1 MPRTPHVL
9 AIQSHVVFGHA
20 GNSAAEFPMR
30 RVGVNVWPLNT
41 VQFSNHTQYGHWT
54 GQVLPPE
61 QIPALV
67 DGIAAIGELGNC
79 DAVLSGYL
87 GSAEQAPLIA
97 TAVSR
102 AKANGR
108 TPLYC
113 LDTAFGD
120 DGRVYA
126 RPGVADAMRDQL
138 LPLADIVR
146 GNAFEI
152 GTLSGIEIIDVDT
165 AIEAAQKL
173 ARPIVVVTSVP
184 VEDELGT
191 LLATRDRALLAT
203 TPRIAAPPHGAGD
216 LFTAL
221 LFGHMVA
228 GAAVDTALQSAVRS
242 TYHILAKSDG
252 APEMALIAEQLALVE
267 PPDLIGFALTNI
279 DLRRRAHG

>member
-1 MPRTPHVL
+1 LSSPKAIL
-9 AIQSHVVFGHA
+9 SIQSEVVTGHVGNAAARFALQRLGHDVWAVPTVLLSSHA
-20 GNSAAEFPMR
+20 GHPGFAGEATSAALL
-30 RVGVNVWPLNT
+30 GKL
-41 VQFSNHTQYGHWT
+41 
-54 GQVLPPE
+54 LD
-61 QIPALV
+61 ALE
-67 DGIAAIGELGNC
+67 AQARLAEA

-97 TAVSR
+97 TAVAR
-102 AKANGR
+102 ARANGR

-126 RPGVADAMRDQL
+126 RPGVSEAMRDLL

-152 GTLSGIEIIDVDT
+152 GTLSGIEIVDVDS
-165 AIEAAQKL
+165 ALDAAQKL

-221 LFGHMVA
+221 LFGHMLS
-228 GAAVDTALQSAVRS
+228 GAAVDSALQSAVRS
-242 TYHILAKSDG
+242 TCHILGASDG
-252 APEMALIAEQLALVE
+252 APEMALIAEQSALAS
-267 PPDLIGFALTNI
+267 PPDIEGFALTAI

>member
-1 MPRTPHVL
+1 MSSPKAILSVQSEVVTGHVGNAAARFAL
-9 AIQSHVVFGHA
+9 QRLGHEVWAVPTVLLSSHA
-20 GNSAAEFPMR
+20 GHKGFAGEATTAPLLGKLLDALGTQGRLAE
-30 RVGVNVWPLNT
+30 T
-41 VQFSNHTQYGHWT
+41 
-54 GQVLPPE
+54 
-61 QIPALV
+61 
-67 DGIAAIGELGNC
+67 

-87 GSAEQAPLIA
+87 GSAEQAALVA
-97 TAVSR
+97 GVVTR

-126 RPGVADAMRDQL
+126 GPGVADAMRDLL

-165 AIEAAQKL
+165 AILAAAAL

-184 VEDELGT
+184 VDDELGT

-221 LFGHMVA
+221 LFGHMVT
-228 GAAVDTALQSAVRS
+228 GGAVDTALQSAVRS
-242 TYHILAKSDG
+242 TYHILAASDG
-252 APEMALIAEQLALVE
+252 AHEMALIAEQAALVE
-267 PPDLIGFALTNI
+267 PPDLVGFALTAI
-279 DLRRRAHG
+279 DLRKRAHG

>member
-1 MPRTPHVL
+1 MSSPKAIL
-9 AIQSHVVFGHA
+9 SIQSEVVAGHVGNAAARFALQRLGHEVWAVPTVLLSSHA
-20 GNSAAEFPMR
+20 GHKGFAGEATSAALL
-30 RVGVNVWPLNT
+30 GKLLDALD
-41 VQFSNHTQYGHWT
+41 TQGRLAE
-54 GQVLPPE
+54 V
-61 QIPALV
+61 
-67 DGIAAIGELGNC
+67 

-97 TAVSR
+97 TAVGR

-126 RPGVADAMRDQL
+126 RPGVSDGMRDLL

-221 LFGHMVA
+221 LFGHMVS

-242 TYHILAKSDG
+242 TYHILATSDG
-252 APEMALIAEQLALVE
+252 APEMALIAGQEALVE
-267 PPDLIGFALTNI
+267 PPDLQGFALTNI

>member
-1 MPRTPHVL
+1 LSSPKAIL
-9 AIQSHVVFGHA
+9 SIQSEVVTGHVGNAAARFALQRLGHDVWAVPTVLLSSHA
-20 GNSAAEFPMR
+20 GHPGFAGEATSATLLGKLLDALEAQGRLAE
-30 RVGVNVWPLNT
+30 
-41 VQFSNHTQYGHWT
+41 
-54 GQVLPPE
+54 
-61 QIPALV
+61 A
-67 DGIAAIGELGNC
+67 

-97 TAVSR
+97 TAVAR
-102 AKANGR
+102 VRDNGR

-126 RPGVADAMRDQL
+126 RPGVSEAMRDLL

-152 GTLSGIEIIDVDT
+152 GTLSGTEIVDVDS
-165 AIEAAQKL
+165 ALDAAQKL

-221 LFGHMVA
+221 LFGHMVS
-228 GAAVDTALQSAVRS
+228 GAAVDSALQSAVRS
-242 TYHILAKSDG
+242 TCHILGASDG
-252 APEMALIAEQLALVE
+252 APEMALIAEQSALVS
-267 PPDLIGFALTNI
+267 PPDIEGFALTAI